1 MDKFNLRH
9 LRAFQQV
16 ARHGSVSGASQQV
29 FLSQPAITQA
39 LSKLETTLGA
49 RLFLRKS
56 TGMFPTE
63 AGNALLVRVERA
75 LELLETGAK
84 RAARAAGRG
93 NARGGFQNFDQL
105 LTTVQLRGFLALAG
119 TGNYSWAARSL
130 GVSRP
135 SIHRS
140 INDIERIAGFQMFT
154 KTAQG
159 FELTQA
165 GNLFRRGI
173 LLAFEELRQGQEEI
187 GYLLGH
193 DTSRLAVGSLPLAR
207 SYILPRVINDLGVIR
222 PDVRITVR
230 DGSYGD
236 LMHALRYGEIDLLVG
251 ALRQPAP
258 ADDVEQEALYTDRL
272 AIVGRA
278 GHPLAGRKRLDA
290 RALAQFSWVTPSP
303 EIPTR
308 RHFDALFGAAD
319 VEAPTRLVETSS
331 LILIRG
337 LLLGSDRLTII
348 SRHQVAKEIEDG
360 ILAELDFPLAGS
372 EREIGITTRRDWSP
386 TATQS
391 LFVRMLREVCSGLA
405 ARTGTVRNLNGPGP

>member
-1 MDKFNLRH
+1 MVDKFNLRH

-16 ARHGSVSGASQQV
+16 ARCGSVSRASEQV

-39 LSKLETTLGA
+39 LSKLETSLGT

-56 TGMFPTE
+56 TGMFLTE
-63 AGNALLVRVERA
+63 AGSTLLVRVERA
-75 LELLETGAK
+75 LEMLATGA
-84 RAARAAGRG
+84 RRGARAAGRNG
-93 NARGGFQNFDQL
+93 HGGFQNFDQL
-105 LTTVQLRGFLALAG
+105 LTTVQLRGFLALANA
-119 TGNYSWAARSL
+119 GNYSWAARTL

-140 INDIERIAGFQMFT
+140 INDIERIAGFQMFS

-165 GNLFRRGI
+165 GNLFRRSV
-173 LLAFEELRQGQEEI
+173 LLALEELRQALEEI
-187 GYLLGH
+187 DFLLGH
-193 DTSRLAVGSLPLAR
+193 DAPRLALGSLPLAR
-207 SYILPRVINDLGVIR
+207 SFILPKVINELGVIR

-236 LMHALRYGEIDLLVG
+236 LLHALRYGEIDLLVG
-251 ALRQPAP
+251 ALRSPLP
-258 ADDVEQEALYTDRL
+258 ADDVEQEPLYTDRL

-278 GHPLAGRKRLDA
+278 GHPLAGRKGLDA
-290 RALAQFSWVTPSP
+290 NTLAQFSWVTPSP
-303 EIPTR
+303 DIPTR
-308 RHFDALFGAAD
+308 KQFDTLFSAAN
-319 VEAPTRLVETSS
+319 VPAPTRLVETSS

-348 SRHQVAKEIEDG
+348 SRHQIAKELEDG
-360 ILAELDFPLAGS
+360 ILAELDFPLVGS
-372 EREIGITTRRDWSP
+372 EREIGITTRTGWSP

-391 LFVRMLREVCSGLA
+391 LFVRMLRDVCAQLA
-405 ARTGTVRNLNGPGP
+405 D